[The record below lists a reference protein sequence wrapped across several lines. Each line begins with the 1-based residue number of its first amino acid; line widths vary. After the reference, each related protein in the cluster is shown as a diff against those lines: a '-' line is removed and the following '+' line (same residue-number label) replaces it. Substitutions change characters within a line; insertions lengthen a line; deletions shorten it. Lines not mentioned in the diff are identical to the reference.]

1 MEPLNIVMWIIGG
14 LMTFINI
21 LLGIGYKN
29 MSDSIKEAKDKAQ
42 QSCEKVNSLEIDLAT
57 TKTNYVSRFS
67 EVNQTINKVEKSILS
82 EIRKLSETV
91 ISLAVK

>member
-1 MEPLNIVMWIIGG
+1 MEHLNIVMWIIGG

-29 MSDSIKEAKDKAQ
+29 MSDSIKEAKDKAR
-42 QSCEKVNSLEIDLAT
+42 QSSEKVNSLEIDLAT

>member
-1 MEPLNIVMWIIGG
+1 MEHLNIVMWIIGG

-29 MSDSIKEAKDKAQ
+29 MSDSIKEAKDKAR
-42 QSCEKVNSLEIDLAT
+42 QSSEKVNCLEIDLAT

>member
-1 MEPLNIVMWIIGG
+1 MEHLNIVMWIIGG

-42 QSCEKVNSLEIDLAT
+42 QSSEKVNCLEIDLAT